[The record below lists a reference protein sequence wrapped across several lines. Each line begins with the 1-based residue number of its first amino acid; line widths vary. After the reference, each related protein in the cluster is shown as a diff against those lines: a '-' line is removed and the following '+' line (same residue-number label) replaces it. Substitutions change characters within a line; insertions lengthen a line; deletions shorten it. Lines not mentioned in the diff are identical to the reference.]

1 MKSRINKVKRKSTSE
16 IKLKTLYEYY
26 DCRLIPDYKKIQ
38 IQEREGE
45 EITWTSN
52 NFILGA
58 TTLVLEIIG

>member
-45 EITWTSN
+45 EIT
-52 NFILGA
+52 
-58 TTLVLEIIG
+58 